1 MKRTLENFRANMETG
16 LPELGLPPIDPMTID
31 EIGFKFFEVNAA
43 FTNTKLRGFKDFKL
57 ESSKVDK
64 QKRYNDF
71 FPNVDFVACDITGPH
86 VGLSLCFKFFLPSI
100 ELGML
105 AFFCLK

>member
-1 MKRTLENFRANMETG
+1 METG

-64 QKRYNDF
+64 KKRYNDF
-71 FPNVDFVACDITGPH
+71 FPNVDFVACDIT
-86 VGLSLCFKFFLPSI
+86 VGFSLRFNFFLPSI